1 MAKKEKVAVIRENPE
16 FKGTFRPGT
25 MRAAYAERMQGLV
38 GHTLSDF
45 ADSVAEDCPALTKK
59 GTAEPVKGWVTYLT
73 GENGPFLVS

>member
-25 MRAAYAERMQGLV
+25 MRAAYAERMASLV

-45 ADSVAEDCPALTKK
+45 ADSVQEDCPALTKK

>member
-16 FKGTFRPGT
+16 FKGTFRPGS
-25 MRAAYAERMQGLV
+25 MRAAYAERMAGLV

-45 ADSVAEDCPALTKK
+45 ADSCAADCPALTKK
-59 GTAEPVKGWVTYLT
+59 GGAEPVKGWVTYLT